1 MSRKIIHCDADCFYA
16 AVEIRDNPALAG
28 RPIAVGG
35 ATGRGVVATCSYE
48 ARAFGVRSA
57 MPVSEALRLCPHL
70 ELLPTDMPRYQAV
83 SREFMAILRETS
95 PILEPL
101 SLDEAYLDVT
111 GIDRFQGSATRMAEH
126 IRARVRDELGITVSA
141 GVAPNKFLAKIAS
154 DWRKPD
160 GLCVITPEEVA
171 DFVPRLPVT
180 TLHGVGPRTAEK
192 LHGLGIHTC
201 ADLREWSELALRE
214 RFGRYGAR
222 LYGLA
227 RGEDERPVQVTRP
240 RKSISVENTYSQD
253 LATLAECRRALD
265 GLVSDLQRRMR
276 RKGLDGADAGQ
287 FEKLFVKLRFS
298 DFETHTREM
307 VWRRPEQPGV
317 DDFTPLLDTLYGDV
331 PRPVRLLG
339 LGVRLPELSRG
350 GRQLALFDAGGRPV
364 TPSSGGQQREQGD
377 ERGGGMQ
384 GEESAPSPDEAAGE
398 DV

>member
-1 MSRKIIHCDADCFYA
+1 MTRKIIHCDADCFYA

-83 SREFMAILRETS
+83 SRDFMRILREVS
-95 PILEPL
+95 SILEPL

-154 DWRKPD
+154 DWHKPD
-160 GLCVITPEEVA
+160 GLCVVTPEDVG

-180 TLHGVGPRTAEK
+180 SLFGVGPRTAEK
-192 LHGLGIHTC
+192 LHGLGINTC

-227 RGEDERPVQVTRP
+227 RGEDDRPVQVTRP
-240 RKSISVENTYSQD
+240 RKSISVENTYRQD

-276 RKGLDGADAGQ
+276 RKGLDAPDAGQ

-298 DFETHTREM
+298 DFETHTRET
-307 VWRRPEQPGV
+307 VWRQPGQPGV
-317 DDFTPLLDTLYGDV
+317 ADFRPLLDALYGDV

-339 LGVRLPELSRG
+339 LGVRLPELKQG

-364 TPSSGGQQREQGD
+364 PQPSASAQREGGHEPGRELQGD
-377 ERGGGMQ
+377 
-384 GEESAPSPDEAAGE
+384 ESAPSPDEAAGE